1 GGRRLVREKGVDR
14 GDGRRQA
21 GQVEG
26 DASDQSRPVGLRVER
41 EPLCFEGRQDE
52 AVHVG
57 PRIAGHLGNLR
68 ADYRE
73 EGAVRFGTVRVP
85 GGATADH
92 GNARDAAGERA
103 KTNGG
108 LNDNLHARERLRGT
122 CTVTGLPPYSKGSD
136 RHLCTPGRTAH
147 E

>member
-1 GGRRLVREKGVDR
+1 VREEGIDF
-14 GDGRRQA
+14 GDGRGQA

-26 DASDQSRPVGLRVER
+26 DASDQSRPVGLRVEG
-41 EPLCFEGRQDE
+41 EPLCFEGYQDK

-57 PRIAGHLGNLR
+57 PRIAAHLGNLR

-73 EGAVRFGTVRVP
+73 EGAVRFGTERFP
-85 GGATADH
+85 GGVTADH
-92 GNARDAAGERA
+92 GNTRDAAHERA

-108 LNDNLHARERLRGT
+108 WNDNLHARGGLRGT

-136 RHLCTPGRTAH
+136 RHLCTPGRT
-147 E
+147 